1 MEKIEFT
8 KEEHK
13 AVQDYLDGKIN
24 PTQPTQDQL
33 CLMDVIDRAKALINE
48 MGDEAFDDMIEN
60 YNADLIRWYVGQYKK
75 QKTQK

>member
-8 KEEHK
+8 KDEHK
-13 AVQDYLDGKIN
+13 VVQDYLNGVNIEVADDDVKK
-24 PTQPTQDQL
+24 TF
-33 CLMDVIDRAKALINE
+33 MDVLDRAKALINE
-48 MGDEAFDDMIEN
+48 MGDEAFDDMIDN

>member
-8 KEEHK
+8 KDEHK
-13 AVQDYLDGKIN
+13 VVQDYLNGVNIEVANDDVKK
-24 PTQPTQDQL
+24 L
-33 CLMDVIDRAKALINE
+33 FMDVLDRAKALINE